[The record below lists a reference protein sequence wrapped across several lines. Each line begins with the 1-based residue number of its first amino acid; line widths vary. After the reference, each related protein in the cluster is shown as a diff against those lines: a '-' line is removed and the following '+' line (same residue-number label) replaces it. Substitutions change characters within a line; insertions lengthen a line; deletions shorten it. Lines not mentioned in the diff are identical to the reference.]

1 MSCPVCVFAKMLKKC
16 RRVKQHVQ
24 RDKRLLMAKRNKRGG
39 DLTDVGVE
47 EISDFKFVNQE
58 SSGFGQY
65 GCGGLLGFFFLPH
78 EGLQTM
84 RCSGGRS

>member
-65 GCGGLLGFFFLPH
+65 RCGGLLGFFFLLH